1 MSGGGRIIEHAS
13 AEVVLI
19 RVNNK
24 AAAQNTVRPGQ
35 GDNLV
40 LELKRSHATGVG
52 LDITE
57 VADVARLVVWSSVCF
72 LLRIVV
78 GAQASTSL
86 PQISFLVDVEP
97 VLMSARVV
105 PLETSDE
112 AFDSDSTVL
121 MLNKGDIPGR

>member
-72 LLRIVV
+72 LL
-78 GAQASTSL
+78 
-86 PQISFLVDVEP
+86 
-97 VLMSARVV
+97 
-105 PLETSDE
+105 
-112 AFDSDSTVL
+112 
-121 MLNKGDIPGR
+121 KK